1 MPEDWSRI
9 QSWLDFKGPLP
20 KISDS
25 HPDPIKIKNPEV
37 PVLSDVS
44 KFPGKEFWDKFPSNC
59 SVSDEISSINTA
71 VLRKKLEEVRHR
83 LTNAQYRRGLKAV
96 KFVDFGAPSYQK
108 SDLPPCHV
116 KNVQS
121 AKKNSTLV
129 TDSIAT
135 WVKKGF
141 VRGPFDYPPLP
152 RFRSNCLMA
161 IEQHEKLRL
170 VLNVSLPENQSFN
183 SNIEDVKLEKVR
195 MSSARLFGYSVK
207 KCGRNAVFS
216 KFDLCDAYKNVKC
229 PTTDYRLQGFEWL
242 GKFFFENRQI
252 FGARSSVTNFDI
264 VGNTIQCIAICLC
277 TILSELVHRQL
288 DDVPVVSPANK
299 NWCKEFS
306 DCYSSLCK
314 QLNIQI
320 ASDCPKFEKAFSN
333 VTAGKV
339 LGIWFDSS
347 DLSWSLPKEK
357 KDRAIAAIC
366 KSLTEEVDL
375 LSMQKLVGRLND
387 ISLMCPFLLGFK
399 RPIIDDLRTLQNEKL
414 DAIRISEQSKK
425 DLLVWLGFL
434 TDPLDALPIPR
445 EPSGPTVTR
454 KSFISDAA
462 GQAANC
468 HAKTGPGVA
477 SVGFDENGKFIFAQR
492 ITWPIDMISKCIDGK
507 GVRMGDKSTTLEM
520 IGLLLPWL
528 SMPKKL
534 KNQHVVFEVDNIAC
548 VHGWE
553 NRSLKGEIM
562 ASIIIRSI
570 LLISSFLGSSVH
582 VFHVP
587 RKSNWESLVVDR
599 MSRLDTMNSFDQDL
613 LKSFSYMSPGPVLLD
628 WVENPSEDWDLSIS
642 LLDYVKKIC
651 D

>member
-1 MPEDWSRI
+1 M
-9 QSWLDFKGPLP
+9 
-20 KISDS
+20 
-25 HPDPIKIKNPEV
+25 
-37 PVLSDVS
+37 
-44 KFPGKEFWDKFPSNC
+44 
-59 SVSDEISSINTA
+59 
-71 VLRKKLEEVRHR
+71 
-83 LTNAQYRRGLKAV
+83 
-96 KFVDFGAPSYQK
+96 
-108 SDLPPCHV
+108 
-116 KNVQS
+116 
-121 AKKNSTLV
+121 
-129 TDSIAT
+129 
-135 WVKKGF
+135 
-141 VRGPFDYPPLP
+141 
-152 RFRSNCLMA
+152 
-161 IEQHEKLRL
+161 
-170 VLNVSLPENQSFN
+170 
-183 SNIEDVKLEKVR
+183 
-195 MSSARLFGYSVK
+195 
-207 KCGRNAVFS
+207 
-216 KFDLCDAYKNVKC
+216 
-229 PTTDYRLQGFEWL
+229 
-242 GKFFFENRQI
+242 
-252 FGARSSVTNFDI
+252 
-264 VGNTIQCIAICLC
+264 
-277 TILSELVHRQL
+277 
-288 DDVPVVSPANK
+288 
-299 NWCKEFS
+299 
-306 DCYSSLCK
+306 
-314 QLNIQI
+314 
-320 ASDCPKFEKAFSN
+320 
-333 VTAGKV
+333 
-339 LGIWFDSS
+339 
-347 DLSWSLPKEK
+347 
-357 KDRAIAAIC
+357 
-366 KSLTEEVDL
+366 
-375 LSMQKLVGRLND
+375 
-387 ISLMCPFLLGFK
+387 
-399 RPIIDDLRTLQNEKL
+399 
-414 DAIRISEQSKK
+414 
-425 DLLVWLGFL
+425 
-434 TDPLDALPIPR
+434 DALPIPR

-534 KNQHVVFEVDNIAC
+534 KNQYVVFEVDNIAC